1 MLPELTHEELAAGL
15 DCVALEVLAEAGV
28 EAPPVD
34 AFAVASQMGIAVA
47 LDDCQS
53 GRARYVRLSDRRTR
67 LPRAAILLRSD
78 PRRERQQW
86 ALAHEIGEH
95 AAYRVFRL
103 LGIDPRET
111 APNAREEVAN
121 RLAGRILLPTA
132 WFAVDAAA
140 CNWDLMALKARYATA
155 SHELIV
161 RRMLECRPPI
171 IISIFDQQRISFR
184 RSNWPGH
191 VPPLSAAETACWR
204 EIHQGNRAGQTQD
217 GPRVVQGW
225 PIHEE
230 GWRREILRT
239 EVAEFAEEICD

>member
-34 AFAVASQMGIAVA
+34 AFAVAKRLGIAVA

-53 GRARYVRLSDRRTR
+53 GRARYVRLADRRTR

-95 AAYRVFRL
+95 AAHRVFRL
-103 LGIDPRET
+103 LGIDPREA

-171 IISIFDQQRISFR
+171 IISIFDHQQISFR

-204 EIHQGNRAGQTQD
+204 EIHQGNRAGQTHD

-239 EVAEFAEEICD
+239 EVAEFDEEICN